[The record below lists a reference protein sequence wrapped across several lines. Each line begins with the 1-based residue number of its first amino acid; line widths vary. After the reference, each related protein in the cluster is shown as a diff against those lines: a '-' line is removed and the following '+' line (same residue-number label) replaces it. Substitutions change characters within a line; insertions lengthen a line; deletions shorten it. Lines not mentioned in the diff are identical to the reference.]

1 MADQTAA
8 SQLRFEIVGDNSQLK
23 AAFAEIEKANAKTAE
38 AMAKSF
44 DGSSSKIGA
53 AAALLVEKFKEV
65 NNALTQALK
74 GGAEGVEGAVMS
86 AFNSSETFIKKSLDG
101 MVDIAALRMGKL
113 GKIVTQLWSMVS
125 KDVADELDKIK
136 KNIAEKGADALR
148 SDVGKETVGV
158 LAKLSAESAQR
169 DANLRK
175 SVGDAW
181 SKSSGVASG
190 VVAAG
195 KAISDHYLS
204 ALTGATQATD
214 ELGEA
219 GKAAEKKILD
229 LAKTTE
235 NAFDVVAGNR
245 MGKGAFD
252 AIIKGLDE
260 TLEKQK
266 LSNEL
271 IGKSS
276 SERAKILA
284 RRQADELGADGTMA
298 DDQTAKQEA
307 KIDEIGTAAQEG
319 EDKQRGIRQ
328 AEQLK
333 NILASLQERLELE
346 MATTQE
352 VGKTTA
358 EVARQQAEARFNLQI
373 AKVGITLTA
382 EQVKQEKEKLDAIQ
396 RQVQLKTEA
405 KVNRQIDEQGQQELI
420 QLQRRMDA
428 FGQSAGAQAEAAFTA
443 KAYADSIKQ
452 VGYVTDDVIKTT
464 ERWAPAIR
472 QATDAQEA
480 MKRNFQTLQDTGQ
493 VVARGL
499 ETAFA
504 KWTEGGKVSVREM
517 VSDMMANMA
526 QLAFKN
532 SVSQLLFG
540 ASGNASNGGGLFG
553 SLGTTLFGGMREA
566 GGPVT
571 AGVPYVVGEKRPELF
586 VPKQS
591 GWIMPE
597 VPQGSAQR
605 SAPNINLSIDAR
617 GATADA
623 VEKLRAQI
631 PSIIMGTMREAQ
643 SRGAF
648 A

>member
-1 MADQTAA
+1 MPDQTAA

-23 AAFAEIEKANAKTAE
+23 AAFAEIEKTSAKTAE
-38 AMAKSF
+38 STAAHF
-44 DGSSSKIGA
+44 EASSSSISTMFKNMQTTLSSVDKAITEAMDGGA
-53 AAALLVEKFKEV
+53 A
-65 NNALTQALK
+65 
-74 GGAEGVEGAVMS
+74 GVENSVVG
-86 AFNSSETFIKKSLDG
+86 AFNKAEQGIKKSLD
-101 MVDIAALRMGKL
+101 
-113 GKIVTQLWSMVS
+113 SMVS
-125 KDVADELDKIK
+125 TALSKFGILGKGLAAIWPSVSSAVGSALDDVKKSIADKLES
-136 KNIAEKGADALR
+136 ALN
-148 SDVGKETVGV
+148 SDTGKAAVQALGD
-158 LAKLSAESAQR
+158 SAAASAQR
-169 DANLRK
+169 LADMKKAAA
-175 SVGDAW
+175 DAW
-181 SKSSGVASG
+181 KSSDGLLSGLKAATVAGASVAFTPATEELTKLGDEAQKAKERVENAVEGLNNAFGVLKGERMAG
-190 VVAAG
+190 GAFGEITEALEKNNKRLEEQLELVGKNAREAAKI
-195 KAISDHYLS
+195 KAQRIAD
-204 ALTGATQATD
+204 
-214 ELGEA
+214 EA
-219 GKAAEKKILD
+219 G
-229 LAKTTE
+229 
-235 NAFDVVAGNR
+235 AG
-245 MGKGAFD
+245 GK
-252 AIIKGLDE
+252 
-260 TLEKQK
+260 
-266 LSNEL
+266 
-271 IGKSS
+271 
-276 SERAKILA
+276 
-284 RRQADELGADGTMA
+284 MA
-298 DDQTAKQEA
+298 DDQKAEIDKAIEKAGATAG
-307 KIDEIGTAAQEG
+307 EI
-319 EDKQRGIRQ
+319 EDKQKGIRQ

-352 VGKTTA
+352 IGKTTA

-373 AKVGITLTA
+373 AKAGITLTA
-382 EQVKQEKEKLDAIQ
+382 EQVKLEKDKIDAIEK
-396 RQVQLKTEA
+396 QVQLKTEA
-405 KVNRQIDEQGQQELI
+405 KVNRQINEQGQQELI
-420 QLQRRMDA
+420 QIRQRMDA

-480 MKRNFQTLQDTGQ
+480 MKRNFQTLQDSGQ

-517 VSDMMANMA
+517 VADMMANMA

-553 SLGTTLFGGMREA
+553 SLGSTLFGGMREA

-591 GWIMPE
+591 GYIMPT
-597 VPQGSAQR
+597 VPQTSAQR

-631 PSIIMGTMREAQ
+631 PGIIMGTMREAQ